1 VIERALLHGVLHL
14 VVPAL
19 AARLFW
25 RRRWKRVAAAL
36 ILMNLVDLDHLLA
49 TPVYDPGRCSLGF
62 HPLHSWPAQ
71 VLWAGLAV
79 WRPTRV
85 VGVGALIHMALDGID
100 CAWMGG

>member
-62 HPLHSWPAQ
+62 HPLHSWPRRCSGPASRSGAPPGSRA
-71 VLWAGLAV
+71 WA
-79 WRPTRV
+79 P
-85 VGVGALIHMALDGID
+85 
-100 CAWMGG
+100 